1 MNLGSADS
9 LPALSLLASARTLL
23 LSSAVCRQAA
33 QSPRTTPSR
42 ALNPTPAMLRG
53 AAALRRPLLAA
64 PLRCLLPRA
73 PARALAWTP
82 QHAAFPRRTAAE
94 LYAEIRELTKPGGD
108 FTIHNYVRRPPA
120 PATLS
125 SRPPL
130 LPAPALTTDVPR
142 AGGGD

>member
-1 MNLGSADS
+1 MHGSADS

-64 PLRCLLPRA
+64 PLRWGGAALLPRA

-125 SRPPL
+125 SRPPSS
-130 LPAPALTTDVPR
+130 PAR
-142 AGGGD
+142 CRQQHGQ